1 MSSVGP
7 ATGPYAVRVV
17 YRSLDQGEMILQV
30 LALVIAM
37 SHYCEPSYY
46 HCALYDSDCEPFIP
60 SNKFEFDMY
69 DIYAD
74 EVRDL
79 LLLRPCVTRLVHRDL
94 ASNQGSK
101 SRKNSCAKKIVR
113 ELNTIHI
120 TAVIL
125 YFSAKKKF
133 IMFFITN
140 MEL

>member
-79 LLLRPCVTRLVHRDL
+79 LLVHRDL

-101 SRKNSCAKKIVR
+101 SRKNRARVKYDSFNSRHLI
-113 ELNTIHI
+113 
-120 TAVIL
+120 
-125 YFSAKKKF
+125 F
-133 IMFFITN
+133 
-140 MEL
+140 